1 MLLALAVLTKGP
13 VALVLIGGFFA
24 AAWLLGGELRDL
36 TRGLHWGR
44 GLLLAAL
51 AASPWFVWMHG
62 RFGPAFVQGYVLAGN
77 VFYVTQP
84 AEFSGRAVNH
94 TFYVRA
100 FLGGFFPWTIVML
113 GRGVDLVRGRWTG
126 LRWSTEEKLL
136 WLWVTLVVGLFSV
149 ARFKLD
155 HYIYPAAPACCL
167 LAAKAWHDAATER
180 TARLFGTRVSVLL
193 VGALFVAGGAFLGTS
208 IFELDLDLPA
218 AAILLPI
225 ALAVGGSLVLSR
237 CARVGWQV
245 PAVPAAMLGTLLAV
259 YGLVVAI
266 GFPTLQRT
274 RPTALAGMAV
284 RQRTAPGAPVGLY
297 RLEQWRASLRY
308 YSERPLT
315 ALSSPEDVAAFTR
328 LPEPVHVLMTRRNYR
343 QLRQAGIGLR
353 EVFFCRAVVGT
364 VKGRAGLR
372 RQKWDDL
379 IVVTN
384 APPRRRGTV
393 LP

>member
-1 MLLALAVLTKGP
+1 LLALAIMTKGP

-24 AAWLLGGELRDL
+24 SAWLLGGDLRAL

-62 RFGPAFVQGYVLAGN
+62 RFGPAFVQGYVFAGN
-77 VFYVTQP
+77 VFYLTQP
-84 AEFSGRAVNH
+84 FEFSGRAVNH
-94 TFYVRA
+94 TFYLRA
-100 FLGGFFPWTIVML
+100 LIGGFFPWTLVML
-113 GRGVDLVRGRWTG
+113 GRGVDLARGRWTG

-136 WLWVTLVVGLFSV
+136 WLWVALVVGLFSV

-167 LAAKAWHDAATER
+167 LAAKAWHDAASER
-180 TARLFGTRVSVLL
+180 TARLFATRASVLL
-193 VGALFVAGGAFLGTS
+193 IGALFVAGGAFLGTS

-225 ALAVGGSLVLSR
+225 VLAVGGAMVLSR
-237 CARVGWQV
+237 SARVGWHV
-245 PAVPAAMLGTLLAV
+245 PAVPAATLATLLSA
-259 YGLVVAI
+259 YSLVVAI
-266 GFPTLQRT
+266 GFPTLQRA
-274 RPTALAGMAV
+274 RPTALAGMVV
-284 RQRTAPGAPVGLY
+284 RQRTTPDAPVGLY

-315 ALSSPEDVAAFTR
+315 ALSSPEDVVAFAGR
-328 LPEPVHVLMTRRNYR
+328 PSPVHVLMTRRDYR
-343 QLRQAGIGLR
+343 ELRQQGIRLR

-364 VKGRAGLR
+364 VKGRTGLR

-384 APPRRRGTV
+384 APPRRRGTAM
-393 LP
+393 P

>member
-1 MLLALAVLTKGP
+1 MTKGP

-24 AAWLLGGELRDL
+24 SAWLLGGELRVL
-36 TRGLHWGR
+36 ARGLHWGR

-62 RFGPAFVQGYVLAGN
+62 RFGAEFVHGYVLAGN
-77 VFYVTQP
+77 VFYLTQP

-94 TFYVRA
+94 TFYLRA

-113 GRGVDLVRGRWTG
+113 GRGADLLRGRWTG

-136 WLWVTLVVGLFSV
+136 WLWVALDLALFTV

-167 LAAKAWHDAATER
+167 LAAKAWHDAAAER
-180 TARLFGTRVSVLL
+180 TSRLFGTRLAVLL
-193 VGALFVAGGAFLGTS
+193 IGALFVAGGTFLGTS
-208 IFELDLDLPA
+208 IFELGLDLPA

-225 ALAVGGSLVLSR
+225 ALAVGGIMVLSR
-237 CARVGWQV
+237 SARIGWHV
-245 PAVPAAMLGTLLAV
+245 PAVPAATLATLLVA
-259 YGLVVAI
+259 YLLVVTI
-266 GFPTLQRT
+266 GFPTLQQT
-274 RPTALAGMAV
+274 RPTALAGRVV

-308 YSERPLT
+308 YAERPLT
-315 ALSSPEDVAAFTR
+315 ALSSPDDVVAFTR
-328 LPEPVHVLMTRRNYR
+328 LSVPVHLLMTRREYR
-343 QLRQAGIGLR
+343 ALRQEGIRLR

-364 VKGRAGLR
+364 IKGRGGLR

>member
-1 MLLALAVLTKGP
+1 M
-13 VALVLIGGFFA
+13 LIGAFFA
-24 AAWLLGGELRDL
+24 AAWLLGGELREL

-77 VFYVTQP
+77 VFYLTQP
-84 AEFSGRAVNH
+84 VEFSGRAVNH
-94 TFYVRA
+94 TFYLRA

-113 GRGVDLVRGRWTG
+113 GRGVDLARGRWTAV
-126 LRWSTEEKLL
+126 RWSTEEKLL
-136 WLWVTLVVGLFSV
+136 WLWVALVLGLFSV

-180 TARLFGTRVSVLL
+180 SARFLATRASVLL
-193 VGALFVAGGAFLGTS
+193 IGALFVAGGAFLGTS

-225 ALAVGGSLVLSR
+225 ALAAGGTLVLSR
-237 CARVGWQV
+237 CARVGWHV
-245 PAVPAAMLGTLLAV
+245 PAVPAMTLGTLLAV
-259 YGLVVAI
+259 YGLVVTI

-284 RQRTAPGAPVGLY
+284 RQRTAPTARVGLY

-315 ALSSPEDVAAFTR
+315 ALSSPEDIVSFTQ
-328 LPEPVHVLMTRRNYR
+328 LPEPVHILMTRRNFR
-343 QLRQAGIGLR
+343 ELRQEGIRLR
-353 EVFFCRAVVGT
+353 EVFYCRAVVGT
-364 VKGRAGLR
+364 IKGRAGLR

-384 APPRRRGTV
+384 APPRRRDTI

>member
-1 MLLALAVLTKGP
+1 MTKGP

-24 AAWLLGGELRDL
+24 SAWLLGGELRAL
-36 TRGLHWGR
+36 ARGLHWGR

-62 RFGPAFVQGYVLAGN
+62 RFGSEFVHGYILAGN
-77 VFYVTQP
+77 VFYLTQP
-84 AEFSGRAVNH
+84 AEFSGRALNH
-94 TFYVRA
+94 TFYLRA

-113 GRGVDLVRGRWTG
+113 GRGADLLRGRWTG

-136 WLWVTLVVGLFSV
+136 WLWVALVVGLFSA

-167 LAAKAWHDAATER
+167 LAAKAWHDAAVER
-180 TARLFGTRVSVLL
+180 TSRLFGTRLSVLL
-193 VGALFVAGGAFLGTS
+193 IGGLLVAGGTFLGTS

-225 ALAVGGSLVLSR
+225 ALAVGGTMVLSR
-237 CARVGWQV
+237 SARIGWHV
-245 PAVPAAMLGTLLAV
+245 PEVPAATLATLLVV
-259 YGLVVAI
+259 YLLVVAI

-274 RPTALAGMAV
+274 RPTALAGRVV
-284 RQRTAPGAPVGLY
+284 RERTVPGASVGLY
-297 RLEQWRASLRY
+297 RLENWRASLRY
-308 YSERPLT
+308 YAERPLT
-315 ALSSPEDVAAFTR
+315 ALSSPDDVATFTR
-328 LPEPVHVLMTRRNYR
+328 LAHPVHILMTRREYR
-343 QLRQAGIGLR
+343 MLRQQGIRLR

-364 VKGRAGLR
+364 IKGRAGLR

-384 APPRRRGTV
+384 APPRQRWPV